1 MVFTQQSVPGC
12 SSSRGKWG
20 GARGSSATSDAA
32 VPKQKCSSDLQR
44 KFTFKFTYKMAPA
57 KTVCSHFCPSATQ
70 KWLACEHSERRIP
83 GLRDA
88 NWQAPWFPAS
98 SRQSVTHLRNAEGG
112 CVGGLKR
119 KVLVLNGPNRP
130 KRPENGPYQAH
141 RGRCGDRY
149 GLSEALPYHT
159 SHPRA
164 HLQPL
169 LKTLFYPFVR
179 SGA

>member
-1 MVFTQQSVPGC
+1 M
-12 SSSRGKWG
+12 RG
-20 GARGSSATSDAA
+20 RGSAVSAALELSDHFGAAA
-32 VPKQKCSSDLQR
+32 VVVAQIYIQI
-44 KFTFKFTYKMAPA
+44 YIQNG
-57 KTVCSHFCPSATQ
+57 TVCSHFCPSATQ

-98 SRQSVTHLRNAEGG
+98 SRQSVTHLRNAKGG

-130 KRPENGPYQAH
+130 KRPKNGRYQAH
-141 RGRCGDRY
+141 RGQCSDGY
-149 GLSEALPYHT
+149 GPSEAPPFHT

-164 HLQPL
+164 HLRPL
-169 LKTLFYPFVR
+169 LKTLFFPFVR